1 VYDFGRNLKRILID
15 KNKIMSEQ
23 IVNKEVE
30 NKSELYTLLYPVAI
44 FRFFLRKNYPSTEF
58 SNYDADELGKSFY
71 EYLQELNLNDEQ
83 KKNVLPK
90 DMFDIVLNQE
100 HPLRTFG
107 FSAAYVYHFVLFIE
121 KLNKKELT

>member
-1 VYDFGRNLKRILID
+1 MNKQID
-15 KNKIMSEQ
+15 S
-23 IVNKEVE
+23 KETE
-30 NKSELYTLLYPVAI
+30 TTPELYTVLYPVAI

-71 EYLQELNLNDEQ
+71 EYLQELELNDEQ

-107 FSAAYVYHFVLFIE
+107 FSPAYVYHFVTFIE
-121 KLNKKELT
+121 ELNKKELT